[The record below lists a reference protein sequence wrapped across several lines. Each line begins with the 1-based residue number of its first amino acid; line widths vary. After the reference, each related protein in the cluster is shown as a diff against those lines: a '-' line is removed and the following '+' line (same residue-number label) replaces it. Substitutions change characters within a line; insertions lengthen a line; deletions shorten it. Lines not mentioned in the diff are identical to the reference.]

1 METQKTK
8 KEALILGKPIKEW
21 AFWIIVAFLAS
32 LTIKDIVNLVTEYC
46 KHPKKSDMS
55 VRFNETM
62 KMPNITFCMSRE
74 QAWSHFKL
82 NSTENKQ
89 LWDKT
94 IATQLANMTKKED
107 FLSKQ
112 WDYRI
117 VMETYNLISTLTS
130 MERETTAHGTVAS
143 IEKYNTQT
151 RLEEIR
157 KLSKRRSLQ
166 RFQRTTYDEDEVI
179 STQLKITWL
188 SQVQLWYC
196 SKTFKNRKLKNQ
208 TKKSSKRHK
217 H

>member
-8 KEALILGKPIKEW
+8 KEVLILGKPIKEW

-117 VMETYNLISTLTS
+117 VMETYNL
-130 MERETTAHGTVAS
+130 
-143 IEKYNTQT
+143 
-151 RLEEIR
+151 
-157 KLSKRRSLQ
+157 
-166 RFQRTTYDEDEVI
+166 VI
-179 STQLKITWL
+179 
-188 SQVQLWYC
+188 
-196 SKTFKNRKLKNQ
+196 
-208 TKKSSKRHK
+208 
-217 H
+217 